1 MIKSATRLVLAV
13 AILLTATASNAVAQI
28 DNRNGN
34 QFDQFNQMSPD
45 GNISQ
50 RSSRNMADSLGTD
63 KEIPKGIKVWTVDQR
78 FGDRRQAELDTMSY
92 MYPNTIF
99 TTGLRGEYNT
109 TGNLGAPRINR
120 IFINRA
126 ETDQFMFTQPY
137 DYIVSPVDQF
147 HFTNTLS
154 PFTNLDYNTAG
165 NRTNGEDHFKA
176 KFAVNAGKRLGVGF
190 NVDYLYGR
198 GFYSSQ
204 STSHFKYLMYGSY
217 IGDRYQAHLI
227 FSTITQ
233 KVTENG
239 GITND
244 EYIKHPESFDDNYAT
259 NEIPTVLERN
269 WNRNNNLHVFL
280 THRFNLG
287 FSRKVKMSKEEI
299 EARKFAMASQKESQ
313 AQKDLEEARRKAKRE
328 GREFDEKKFK
338 KQTFSGRPDNARV
351 VNTSAPTD
359 STSTKAPSERIAVNG
374 KAAADSLRALE
385 AKAAQDTMWMKN
397 EYVPVT
403 SFLHTM
409 KFDTYRRI
417 YQAYETPK
425 DFYADTFNPAGNY
438 PGDSIY
444 DKTTHY
450 RVQNTFAISLL
461 EGFNKWAKAGLKA
474 FVTSDL
480 RHFTLPTETKIAKAY
495 NEHNLSIGGQLIKS
509 QGKTLHYDA
518 TLETWLTG
526 KDAGQMKIDADADV
540 NFALFGD
547 TVRLQASGFFHRLN
561 PTFYY
566 RHYHSK
572 HFWWDNDDMSK
583 IIHTRVEGK
592 FGYEKT
598 KTTVRVAFD
607 NIKNHTF
614 FAMGYNVTD
623 DFGRTGNTLSVV
635 QKSGAISLLTLEL
648 QQKLKLGPLHWDNVI
663 TYQKSSDDMALP
675 VPDLNIYTNL
685 FLRFKIARV
694 LKCDFGADARFF
706 TKYYAP
712 DYSPALGQYAVQTG
726 ENRTEV
732 GNYPIVNVYANF
744 HLQRTRFFVMM
755 SHINAGQGKPDYF
768 LAPHYP
774 LNQRIFRFGVSWN
787 LNLRN
792 RLV

>member
-13 AILLTATASNAVAQI
+13 ALLLTAAASNAVAQI

-45 GNISQ
+45 GNINQ

-126 ETDQFMFTQPY
+126 EADQFLFTQPY

-154 PFTNLDYNTAG
+154 PVTNLDYNTAG

-287 FSRKVKMSKEEI
+287 FNRKVKMSKEEI
-299 EARKFAMASQKESQ
+299 EARKFAMASQKENQ

-338 KQTFSGRPDNARV
+338 KQIFSGRPDNARV
-351 VNTSAPTD
+351 VNTSVPTD

-403 SFLHTM
+403 SFIHTI

-480 RHFTLPTETKIAKAY
+480 RHFTLPTETEIAKVY
-495 NEHNLSIGGQLIKS
+495 NEHNLSIGAQLIKS

-583 IIHTRVEGK
+583 IIHTRIEGK

-623 DFGRTGNTLSVV
+623 DYGRTGNTLSVV

-663 TYQKSSDDMALP
+663 TYQKSSDDVALP

-726 ENRTEV
+726 DNRTEV

-787 LNLRN
+787 FYN
-792 RLV
+792 

>member
-126 ETDQFMFTQPY
+126 ETDQFLFTQPY

-227 FSTITQ
+227 FSTIKQ

-287 FSRKVKMSKEEI
+287 FNRKVKMSKEEI
-299 EARKFAMASQKESQ
+299 EARKFAMASQKENQ

-351 VNTSAPTD
+351 VNTSAPID

-403 SFLHTM
+403 SFIHTM

-480 RHFTLPTETKIAKAY
+480 RHFTLPTETEIAKAY

-583 IIHTRVEGK
+583 IIHTRIEGK

-787 LNLRN
+787 FYN
-792 RLV
+792 

>member
-126 ETDQFMFTQPY
+126 ETDQFLFTQPY

-280 THRFNLG
+280 THRYNLG

-299 EARKFAMASQKESQ
+299 EARKFAMASQKENQ

-403 SFLHTM
+403 SFIHTM

-480 RHFTLPTETKIAKAY
+480 RHFTLPTETEIAKAY

-509 QGKTLHYDA
+509 QGKTLHYDV

-583 IIHTRVEGK
+583 IIHTRIEGK

-663 TYQKSSDDMALP
+663 TYQKSSDNMALP

-787 LNLRN
+787 FYD
-792 RLV
+792 

>member
-126 ETDQFMFTQPY
+126 ETDQFLFTQPY

-190 NVDYLYGR
+190 NVDYMYGR

-280 THRFNLG
+280 THRYNLG

-299 EARKFAMASQKESQ
+299 EARKFAMASQKENQ

-351 VNTSAPTD
+351 VNTSVPTD

-403 SFLHTM
+403 SFIHTM

-480 RHFTLPTETKIAKAY
+480 RHFTLPTETEIAKAY

-583 IIHTRVEGK
+583 IIHTRIEGK

-726 ENRTEV
+726 DNRTEV

-787 LNLRN
+787 FYN
-792 RLV
+792 

>member
-45 GNISQ
+45 GNLSQ

-126 ETDQFMFTQPY
+126 ETDQFLFTQPY

-190 NVDYLYGR
+190 NVDYMYGR

-227 FSTITQ
+227 FSTLTQ

-280 THRFNLG
+280 THRYNLG
-287 FSRKVKMSKEEI
+287 FNRKVKMSKEEI
-299 EARKFAMASQKESQ
+299 EARKFAMASQKENQ

-374 KAAADSLRALE
+374 KAAADSLNALE

-403 SFLHTM
+403 SFIHTM

-480 RHFTLPTETKIAKAY
+480 RHFTLPTETEIAKAY

-526 KDAGQMKIDADADV
+526 KDAGQLKIDADADV

-583 IIHTRVEGK
+583 IIHTRIEGK

-663 TYQKSSDDMALP
+663 TYQKSSDDVALP

-787 LNLRN
+787 FYN
-792 RLV
+792 

>member
-126 ETDQFMFTQPY
+126 ETDQFLFTQPY

-190 NVDYLYGR
+190 NVDYMYGR

-280 THRFNLG
+280 THRYNLG

-299 EARKFAMASQKESQ
+299 EARKFAMASQKENQ

-351 VNTSAPTD
+351 VNTSVPTD

-403 SFLHTM
+403 SFIHTM

-480 RHFTLPTETKIAKAY
+480 RHFTLPTETEIAKAY

-583 IIHTRVEGK
+583 IIHTRIEGK

-787 LNLRN
+787 FYN
-792 RLV
+792 

>member
-126 ETDQFMFTQPY
+126 ETDQFLFTQPY

-280 THRFNLG
+280 THRYNLG

-299 EARKFAMASQKESQ
+299 EARKFAMASQKENQ

-403 SFLHTM
+403 SFIHTM

-450 RVQNTFAISLL
+450 RIQNTFAISLL

-480 RHFTLPTETKIAKAY
+480 RHFTLPTETEIAKAY

-547 TVRLQASGFFHRLN
+547 TVRLQASGFFHRLS

-583 IIHTRVEGK
+583 IIHTRIEGK

-768 LAPHYP
+768 FAPHYP

-787 LNLRN
+787 FYN
-792 RLV
+792 

>member
-126 ETDQFMFTQPY
+126 ETDQFLFTQPY

-190 NVDYLYGR
+190 NVDYMYGR

-227 FSTITQ
+227 FSTLTQ

-280 THRFNLG
+280 THRYNLG
-287 FSRKVKMSKEEI
+287 FNRKVKMSKEEI
-299 EARKFAMASQKESQ
+299 EARKFAMASQKENQ

-374 KAAADSLRALE
+374 KAAADSLNALE

-403 SFLHTM
+403 SFIHTM

-450 RVQNTFAISLL
+450 RIQNTFAISLL

-480 RHFTLPTETKIAKAY
+480 RHFTLPTETEIAKAY

-526 KDAGQMKIDADADV
+526 KDAGQMKIDADADI

-583 IIHTRVEGK
+583 IIHTRIEGK

-648 QQKLKLGPLHWDNVI
+648 QQKLKLGPLHWDNAI
-663 TYQKSSDDMALP
+663 TYQKSSDDVALP

-787 LNLRN
+787 FYN
-792 RLV
+792 

>member
-126 ETDQFMFTQPY
+126 ETDQFLFTQPY

-287 FSRKVKMSKEEI
+287 FNRKVKMSKEEI
-299 EARKFAMASQKESQ
+299 EARKFAMASQKENQ

-403 SFLHTM
+403 SFIHTM

-480 RHFTLPTETKIAKAY
+480 RHFTLPTETEIAKAY
-495 NEHNLSIGGQLIKS
+495 NEHNLSIGGQFIKS

-583 IIHTRVEGK
+583 IIHTRIEGK

-726 ENRTEV
+726 NNRTEV

-787 LNLRN
+787 FYN
-792 RLV
+792 

>member
-45 GNISQ
+45 SNISQ

-126 ETDQFMFTQPY
+126 ETDQFLFTQPY

-280 THRFNLG
+280 THRYNLG

-299 EARKFAMASQKESQ
+299 EARKFAMASQKENQ

-403 SFLHTM
+403 SFIHTM

-480 RHFTLPTETKIAKAY
+480 RHFTLPTETEIAKAY

-583 IIHTRVEGK
+583 IIHTRIEGK

-694 LKCDFGADARFF
+694 LKCDFGADARFI

-787 LNLRN
+787 FYN
-792 RLV
+792 

>member
-13 AILLTATASNAVAQI
+13 ALLLTAAASNAVAQI

-45 GNISQ
+45 GNINQ

-227 FSTITQ
+227 FSTISQ

-287 FSRKVKMSKEEI
+287 FNRKVKMSKEEI
-299 EARKFAMASQKESQ
+299 EARKFAMASQKENQ

-328 GREFDEKKFK
+328 GRKFDEKKFK

-351 VNTSAPTD
+351 VNTSVPTD

-403 SFLHTM
+403 SFIHTM

-417 YQAYETPK
+417 YQAYKTPK

-480 RHFTLPTETKIAKAY
+480 RHFTLPTETEIAKAY

-509 QGKTLHYDA
+509 QGKTLHYDT

-583 IIHTRVEGK
+583 IIHTRIEGK

-623 DFGRTGNTLSVV
+623 DYGRTGNTLSVV

-726 ENRTEV
+726 EHRTEV
-732 GNYPIVNVYANF
+732 GNYPIVNIYANF

-787 LNLRN
+787 FYN
-792 RLV
+792 

>member
-126 ETDQFMFTQPY
+126 ETDQFLFTQPY

-190 NVDYLYGR
+190 NVDYMYGR

-227 FSTITQ
+227 FSTLTQ

-280 THRFNLG
+280 THRYNLG
-287 FSRKVKMSKEEI
+287 FNRKVKMSKEEI
-299 EARKFAMASQKESQ
+299 EARKFAMASQKENQ

-374 KAAADSLRALE
+374 KAAADSLNALE

-403 SFLHTM
+403 SFIHTM

-450 RVQNTFAISLL
+450 RIQNTFAISLL

-480 RHFTLPTETKIAKAY
+480 RHFTLPTETEIAKAY

-526 KDAGQMKIDADADV
+526 KDAGQMKIDADADI

-583 IIHTRVEGK
+583 IIHTRIEGK

-607 NIKNHTF
+607 NIKNHTS

-663 TYQKSSDDMALP
+663 TYQKSSDDVALP

-787 LNLRN
+787 FYN
-792 RLV
+792 

>member
-1 MIKSATRLVLAV
+1 MNMIKSATRLVLAV

-126 ETDQFMFTQPY
+126 ETDQFLFTQPY

-280 THRFNLG
+280 THRYNLG

-299 EARKFAMASQKESQ
+299 EARKFAMASQKENQ

-403 SFLHTM
+403 SFIHTM

-480 RHFTLPTETKIAKAY
+480 RHFTLPTETEIAKAY

-526 KDAGQMKIDADADV
+526 KDAGQMKIDADADI

-583 IIHTRVEGK
+583 IIHTRIEGK

-712 DYSPALGQYAVQTG
+712 DYSPALGQYAVQMG
-726 ENRTEV
+726 NNRTEV

-787 LNLRN
+787 FYN
-792 RLV
+792 

>member
-126 ETDQFMFTQPY
+126 ETDQFLFTQPY

-280 THRFNLG
+280 THRYNLG

-299 EARKFAMASQKESQ
+299 EARKFAMASQKENQ

-351 VNTSAPTD
+351 VNTSVPTD

-403 SFLHTM
+403 SFIHTM

-480 RHFTLPTETKIAKAY
+480 RHFTLPTETEIAKAY

-583 IIHTRVEGK
+583 IIHTRIEGK

-663 TYQKSSDDMALP
+663 TYQKSSDDKALP

-787 LNLRN
+787 FYN
-792 RLV
+792 

>member
-126 ETDQFMFTQPY
+126 ETDQFLFTQPY

-190 NVDYLYGR
+190 NVDYMYGR

-217 IGDRYQAHLI
+217 IGNRYQAHLI
-227 FSTITQ
+227 FSTLTQ

-280 THRFNLG
+280 THRYNLG
-287 FSRKVKMSKEEI
+287 FNRKVKMSKEEI
-299 EARKFAMASQKESQ
+299 EARKFAMASQKENQ

-374 KAAADSLRALE
+374 KAAADSLNALE

-403 SFLHTM
+403 SFIHTM

-450 RVQNTFAISLL
+450 RIQNTFAISLL

-480 RHFTLPTETKIAKAY
+480 RHFTLPTETEIAKAY

-526 KDAGQMKIDADADV
+526 KDAGQLKIDADADV

-583 IIHTRVEGK
+583 IIHTRIEGK

-663 TYQKSSDDMALP
+663 TYQKSSDDVALP

-787 LNLRN
+787 FYN
-792 RLV
+792 

>member
-126 ETDQFMFTQPY
+126 ETDQFLFTQPY

-176 KFAVNAGKRLGVGF
+176 KFTVNAGKRLGVGF

-287 FSRKVKMSKEEI
+287 FNRKVKMSKEEI
-299 EARKFAMASQKESQ
+299 EARKFAMASQKENQ
-313 AQKDLEEARRKAKRE
+313 AQKDLEGARRKAKRE

-403 SFLHTM
+403 SFIHTM

-480 RHFTLPTETKIAKAY
+480 RHFTLPTETEIAKAY

-547 TVRLQASGFFHRLN
+547 TVRLQSSGFFHRLS

-583 IIHTRVEGK
+583 IIHTRIEGK

-787 LNLRN
+787 FYN
-792 RLV
+792 

>member
-1 MIKSATRLVLAV
+1 MNMIKSATRLVLAV

-126 ETDQFMFTQPY
+126 ETDQFLFTQPY

-287 FSRKVKMSKEEI
+287 FNRKVKMSKEEI
-299 EARKFAMASQKESQ
+299 EARKFAMASQKENQ

-351 VNTSAPTD
+351 VNTSAPID

-403 SFLHTM
+403 SFIHTM

-480 RHFTLPTETKIAKAY
+480 RHFTLPTETEIAKAY

-583 IIHTRVEGK
+583 IIHTRIEGK

-712 DYSPALGQYAVQTG
+712 DYCPALGQYAVQTG

-787 LNLRN
+787 FYN
-792 RLV
+792 

>member
-78 FGDRRQAELDTMSY
+78 FGDRHQAELDTMSY

-126 ETDQFMFTQPY
+126 ETDQFLFTQPY

-287 FSRKVKMSKEEI
+287 FNRKVKMSKEEI
-299 EARKFAMASQKESQ
+299 EARKFAMASQKENQ

-403 SFLHTM
+403 SFIHTM

-450 RVQNTFAISLL
+450 RIQNTFAISLL

-480 RHFTLPTETKIAKAY
+480 RHFTLPTETEIAKAY

-583 IIHTRVEGK
+583 IIHTRIEGK

-598 KTTVRVAFD
+598 NTTVRVAFD

-787 LNLRN
+787 FYN
-792 RLV
+792 